1 MLVCVDIFGI
11 SSQSVY
17 IMIEMT
23 YNVSN
28 STGVLDSTVTCL
40 FCSVVSVSSAL
51 DHGAVH
57 LSKAP
62 GSNRPNKSISSMAF
76 ANSDSWPF
84 CDFDYE
90 YMKLMANRG
99 LYCQRKNDI
108 LVSLKYCCLVSL

>member
-1 MLVCVDIFGI
+1 MSC
-11 SSQSVY
+11 
-17 IMIEMT
+17 
-23 YNVSN
+23 
-28 STGVLDSTVTCL
+28 
-40 FCSVVSVSSAL
+40 AL

-99 LYCQRKNDI
+99 LYYQHKNEI
-108 LVSLKYCCLVSL
+108 LVSLKYCFLVSL